1 MQSDKA
7 NHIFKPGSRFEDVL
21 ALYNFDRKL
30 RLLLFDVLERIEIAL
45 RTKLIYHL
53 SHEHG
58 FWWFQNPDLFI
69 RTREHIKTLTSLEEE
84 LERSKE
90 IFIKDHHK
98 KYKDDFRFPP
108 VHKSLAITSLG
119 TLSKLYGNLK
129 PLVKSKDIIAKEFGT
144 VNHTFLPS
152 WLQSFTQIRNLCAHH
167 SRLWNKNLP
176 GKPNLLP
183 KPPFEWLKIVPTE
196 KEFHMIYIHICC
208 MKYLLNA
215 IEPDNNFTHRM
226 EELLTQYPN
235 VDLNAL
241 GFKINWKS
249 EPLWTNRN

>member
-1 MQSDKA
+1 MEYNKAVTTVEEQIQLLKSRGMEISDENLAAHWLQQISYYRLAGYWWPMQNNKV
-7 NHIFKPGSRFEDVL
+7 NHVFKPGSRFEDVL

-58 FWWFQNPDLFI
+58 FWWFQNPELFI

-90 IFIKDHHK
+90 VFIKDHRK

-108 VHKSLAITSLG
+108 VHKSLEITSLG

-129 PLVKSKDIIAKEFGT
+129 PSVKSKDTIAKDFGT
-144 VNHTFLPS
+144 INHTFLPS

-183 KPPFEWLKIVPTE
+183 KPPFEWLTIVPT
-196 KEFHMIYIHICC
+196 
-208 MKYLLNA
+208 
-215 IEPDNNFTHRM
+215 
-226 EELLTQYPN
+226 
-235 VDLNAL
+235 
-241 GFKINWKS
+241 
-249 EPLWTNRN
+249 

>member
-1 MQSDKA
+1 M
-7 NHIFKPGSRFEDVL
+7 
-21 ALYNFDRKL
+21 
-30 RLLLFDVLERIEIAL
+30 
-45 RTKLIYHL
+45 
-53 SHEHG
+53 
-58 FWWFQNPDLFI
+58 FI
-69 RTREHIKTLTSLEEE
+69 RTREHIKTFTSLEEE

-90 IFIKDHHK
+90 VFIKDHRR

-108 VHKSLAITSLG
+108 VHKSLEITSLG